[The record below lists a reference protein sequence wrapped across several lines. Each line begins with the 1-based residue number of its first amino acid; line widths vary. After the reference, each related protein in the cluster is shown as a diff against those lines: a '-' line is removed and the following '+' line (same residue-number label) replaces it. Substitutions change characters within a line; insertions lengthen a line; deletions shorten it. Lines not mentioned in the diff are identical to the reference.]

1 MAEDDKEFLMGH
13 TLPSHKA
20 PYHNANL
27 ETLAQRYM
35 QLDWEE
41 KPTLTKE
48 EVRTEVIAALMGKI
62 TDVELAPI
70 ADKLNIS
77 PEQIRTMIR
86 RIREEGREEET
97 EALIK
102 SERKQRQKKDNNP
115 GNPIKN
121 ESKLVTEE
129 EVTEYINN
137 GWDLIKE
144 LNSGKILIK
153 RISDT
158 RQTVQNRFQ

>member
-1 MAEDDKEFLMGH
+1 
-13 TLPSHKA
+13 
-20 PYHNANL
+20 
-27 ETLAQRYM
+27 
-35 QLDWEE
+35 
-41 KPTLTKE
+41 
-48 EVRTEVIAALMGKI
+48 MGKI

-70 ADKLNIS
+70 AEKLNIS